1 MTENG
6 VMYLVV
12 VPGMQEC
19 LCDHEARFGGI
30 SAKHVA
36 AAAAAAAVTA
46 ATAGQRHQERE
57 TAEIDVQRALGLR
70 QV

>member
-30 SAKHVA
+30 SAEHV

-57 TAEIDVQRALGLR
+57 AAEIDVQRALGLR

>member
-6 VMYLVV
+6 VTHLVA

-19 LCDHEARFGGI
+19 LRDHEARFGGI
-30 SAKHVA
+30 SAKHA
-36 AAAAAAAVTA
+36 AAAAAAAVVTA
-46 ATAGQRHQERE
+46 ATAGQRHQERQ
-57 TAEIDVQRALGLR
+57 TAEIDMQRALGLR